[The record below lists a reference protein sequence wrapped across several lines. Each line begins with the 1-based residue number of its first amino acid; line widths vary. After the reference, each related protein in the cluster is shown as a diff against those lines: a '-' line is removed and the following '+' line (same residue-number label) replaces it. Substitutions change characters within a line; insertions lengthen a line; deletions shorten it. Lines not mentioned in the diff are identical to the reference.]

1 MGTYRSR
8 CRILSRPYS
17 IDSRSLPA
25 DAPGSPLRCANR
37 SLNVTCSVTHESL
50 RTTLGA
56 YLMIGSS
63 QANAPFSKL
72 FHFPPPTS
80 PATIVDDTGLDS
92 EAIWNTVS
100 ACTGSFVLGGADA
113 VTVLV
118 KNLIVEDDGHG
129 D

>member
-8 CRILSRPYS
+8 CRIVSRAYS

-25 DAPGSPLRCANR
+25 DTPGSPLRCENR
-37 SLNVTCSVTHESL
+37 SLNVTCSVTHGSL
-50 RTTLGA
+50 RTTLGV

-63 QANAPFSKL
+63 QANAPFLKL

-80 PATIVDDTGLDS
+80 PAMIVDDTGLDS

-100 ACTGSFVLGGADA
+100 ACTRSFSFVS
-113 VTVLV
+113 
-118 KNLIVEDDGHG
+118 VERKP
-129 D
+129 